1 VKKLLK
7 RPYLSKLFPIFFL
20 WIGIGLSSGI
30 IQLYMHKKCGKN
42 LLMTASLVVQIIMW
56 LGLGYSFKK
65 LYIFAYQDEL
75 TNLWN
80 RRYLYTRLKDEMKR
94 LKQNKVLSLAI
105 IDIDNFKCI
114 NDTFGH
120 LFGDKVLVEMADILQ
135 KNLRKN
141 DIVARWGGEEF
152 IIVLPKT
159 DAKEAKTVF
168 ERIRKIIEKY
178 DFGCK
183 ITVSGGIA
191 FAGEDT
197 EADKIIGMADKALYE
212 AKRRKNLI
220 AVYYNNR
227 V

>member
-1 VKKLLK
+1 MLK

-42 LLMTASLVVQIIMW
+42 LLMTASLTIQIIMW

-65 LYIFAYQDEL
+65 LYILAYQDEL

-120 LFGDKVLVEMADILQ
+120 LFGDKVLIEMADILQ

-159 DAKEAKTVF
+159 NAEDAKTVF

-178 DFGCK
+178 DFGCR

-191 FAGEDT
+191 FVWEDT
-197 EADKIIGMADKALYE
+197 EVDKIIGMADKALYE

-220 AVYYNNR
+220 AVYDR
-227 V
+227 K

>member
-1 VKKLLK
+1 MKKLLK

-30 IQLYMHKKCGKN
+30 IQLYVHKKCGKN

-65 LYIFAYQDEL
+65 LYILAYQDEL

-120 LFGDKVLVEMADILQ
+120 LFGDKVLIEMADILQ

-159 DAKEAKTVF
+159 NAEEAKTVF

-178 DFGCK
+178 DFGCR

-191 FAGEDT
+191 FVWEDT
-197 EADKIIGMADKALYE
+197 EVDKIIGMADKALYE

-220 AVYYNNR
+220 AVYDR
-227 V
+227 K

>member
-1 VKKLLK
+1 
-7 RPYLSKLFPIFFL
+7 
-20 WIGIGLSSGI
+20 
-30 IQLYMHKKCGKN
+30 M
-42 LLMTASLVVQIIMW
+42 
-56 LGLGYSFKK
+56 
-65 LYIFAYQDEL
+65 

-105 IDIDNFKCI
+105 IDIDNFKRI

-120 LFGDKVLVEMADILQ
+120 LFGDKVLIEMACILQ

-159 DAKEAKTVF
+159 DVKGAKIVF
-168 ERIRKIIEKY
+168 ERIRKIIENY

-191 FAGEDT
+191 FVGEDI
-197 EADKIIGMADKALYE
+197 EVDKLIGMADEALYE

-220 AVYYNNR
+220 AVYGE
-227 V
+227 